1 MCVGLLFFFLC
12 VSASWPHC
20 VSGLNQDTFNPGWV
34 SGWPTATNVDTTDNS
49 HADGEYYSPQMIL
62 RLITMAAAA
71 TATAEHSRGLHIGVR
86 LREVSDLLP
95 VLRVKYCERGYY
107 RKKGMVEKEDEVE
120 ESENEEPEEANERRR
135 RRIRQQN

>member
-1 MCVGLLFFFLC
+1 
-12 VSASWPHC
+12 
-20 VSGLNQDTFNPGWV
+20 
-34 SGWPTATNVDTTDNS
+34 
-49 HADGEYYSPQMIL
+49 MIL

-135 RRIRQQN
+135 RRIRQQNLEERNKREEEDDNNYRGRDGIKYRANGAGIGTKKKGEENAK